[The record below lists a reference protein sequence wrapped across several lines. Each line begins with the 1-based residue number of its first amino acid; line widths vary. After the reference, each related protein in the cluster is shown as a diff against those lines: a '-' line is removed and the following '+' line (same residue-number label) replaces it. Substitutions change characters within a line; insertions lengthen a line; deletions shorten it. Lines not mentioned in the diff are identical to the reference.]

1 LNFDQNLID
10 SSKSIGANSGIHTYD
25 QPETENEYD
34 TKIPDEMVSPKF
46 ESQNID

>member
-10 SSKSIGANSGIHTYD
+10 SSKSIGANSGTHTYD
-25 QPETENEYD
+25 QPETENFD
-34 TKIPDEMVSPKF
+34 TKIPEEMVSPKF